1 MTQADFLPN
10 LMDQVW
16 PASTSLVK
24 DWTASSSI
32 KKETDKNPNTD
43 ANANTDT
50 NANINTI
57 NSENKYKM
65 VDMWWRRMT
74 PAAMAQ
80 FWALYKQLQ
89 KIQIQIQVQMQI

>member
-43 ANANTDT
+43 ANANTDSNPNTDRNANTHTHT
-50 NANINTI
+50 NANTDTNANANANTNINTYMFKEKH
-57 NSENKYKM
+57 N
-65 VDMWWRRMT
+65 
-74 PAAMAQ
+74 
-80 FWALYKQLQ
+80 
-89 KIQIQIQVQMQI
+89 